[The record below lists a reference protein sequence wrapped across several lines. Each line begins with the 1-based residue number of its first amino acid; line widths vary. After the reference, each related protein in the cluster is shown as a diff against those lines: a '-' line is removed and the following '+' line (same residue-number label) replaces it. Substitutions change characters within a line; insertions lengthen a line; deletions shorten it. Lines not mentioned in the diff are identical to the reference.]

1 MSEILK
7 EEPSLTEWFNTAGST
22 CSQTPG
28 ADTGWDKCSTRTPG
42 TYQTRIFP
50 QRLPGLRRDRM
61 LQTNAK
67 CVRRDES
74 LRRRAGEVHHAL
86 RHAECLQP
94 VSVRQSEHGSNGQRY
109 VALKS
114 PLNAALTS
122 SGATGEDL
130 CFQFDLVSDITGVAP
145 KNEAASG
152 SGFGKSFPA

>member
-1 MSEILK
+1 MSEVLK

-122 SGATGEDL
+122 SGATGDHL
-130 CFQFDLVSDITGVAP
+130 CFQFDLVFGHY
-145 KNEAASG
+145 G
-152 SGFGKSFPA
+152 SGAEK